1 MEEVLSRKE
10 KLAAW
15 RAAKGKPLE
24 AHKAAAA
31 GGGGG
36 GAAGKGAAAA
46 AGRPQGKEDVAKGV
60 LQARPGAGNRAN
72 KRTAP
77 PQRKPFQVDT
87 RSIQQ
92 ASERRVQPGTP
103 IHSLKKRLKRTA
115 IAAAAA
121 AKPAPVPSAPAAAAG
136 GGTSVIPTARAQ
148 GKAKAAAAARVP
160 AHVNG
165 VSRSLDSART
175 KEVSDY
181 LKSQISEA
189 NMLLEI
195 AGVDAARTLLGDLLS
210 CAGAGRGVG
219 ELALYWAARAKL
231 EEDAGMYVE
240 ARKLLDEGEAYI
252 SMPTQQKVMAKVM
265 AAFEG
270 RMNARAEADIDRL
283 LEDSVDGLSLNDSA
297 ANSNSPASSARFRYD
312 PNDLSTEDDTGSA
325 QSAIKNLNFSKIAKE
340 SGGRGGVSVDRP
352 SRASSS
358 TSGSGSN
365 TSLTTRNGAS
375 PDWMRDASEEE
386 EEEEEDSQA
395 ALSVAKGG
403 AMASGEGIEPFSG
416 VIYSDDGSD
425 LSVSDIDEGVI
436 ARANAFA
443 AEEDARKA
451 RMEAEEAGRVP
462 GGVASDVVDDG
473 AGAKDGS
480 LRDED
485 VVAEVP
491 EGAGLDTGAA
501 REAGDDEPNKKSYA
515 NGGNDRGV
523 SSTSTSTH
531 MAMAPPP
538 PKPATAAAAA
548 AMALAMAAP
557 EPRKRK
563 GTPHPKPLVTR
574 TTPRRGKNV
583 DEEELSPGSFITQVE
598 ANQRRRQGADSRS
611 SQEGNGG
618 HALNVLMNHAVCCRL
633 GRFIAWI
640 LNTQE
645 QSKLR
650 LIMAGERSRR
660 LI

>member
-15 RAAKGKPLE
+15 RAAKGKPFA

-36 GAAGKGAAAA
+36 GAAGKGEAAA
-46 AGRPQGKEDVAKGV
+46 AGRAGKNVAKGV

-115 IAAAAA
+115 VAAAAA
-121 AKPAPVPSAPAAAAG
+121 AKPAPVPSAPAVAAAG
-136 GGTSVIPTARAQ
+136 GASVIPTARAQ

-160 AHVNG
+160 GHVNG

-231 EEDAGMYVE
+231 EEDAGMYLE
-240 ARKLLDEGEAYI
+240 ARKLLDDGEAYI

-270 RMNARAEADIDRL
+270 RMNARAEVDIDRL

-297 ANSNSPASSARFRYD
+297 ANSNSPASSAPFRYD

-340 SGGRGGVSVDRP
+340 SGGGGGASVDRA

-375 PDWMRDASEEE
+375 PDWMRHANEEE
-386 EEEEEDSQA
+386 EEEEEEEGDSQTA
-395 ALSVAKGG
+395 SSGAKGG
-403 AMASGEGIEPFSG
+403 AMASGEGIESFSG
-416 VIYSDDGSD
+416 VIYSDDDSD
-425 LSVSDIDEGVI
+425 LSVSDIDESVI

-451 RMEAEEAGRVP
+451 RMEAEEARRVP

-473 AGAKDGS
+473 AGAKDES
-480 LRDED
+480 LREED

-491 EGAGLDTGAA
+491 EGAGLDAGAA
-501 REAGDDEPNKKSYA
+501 REATAGNDERNKKSCA
-515 NGGNDRGV
+515 NGGSNDRGI
-523 SSTSTSTH
+523 SSASSSTH

-538 PKPATAAAAA
+538 PKPAMAAAAA
-548 AMALAMAAP
+548 AAMAAP

-563 GTPHPKPLVTR
+563 GTPHPKPLVKR

-583 DEEELSPGSFITQVE
+583 DEEQLSPGSFITQVE
-598 ANQRRRQGADSRS
+598 ANQRRR
-611 SQEGNGG
+611 
-618 HALNVLMNHAVCCRL
+618 
-633 GRFIAWI
+633 
-640 LNTQE
+640 
-645 QSKLR
+645 
-650 LIMAGERSRR
+650 
-660 LI
+660 

>member
-46 AGRPQGKEDVAKGV
+46 AGRAGKKDVAKGV
-60 LQARPGAGNRAN
+60 LQARPGAGNMVN

-115 IAAAAA
+115 VAAAAA
-121 AKPAPVPSAPAAAAG
+121 VKPAPVRSAPAAAAG
-136 GGTSVIPTARAQ
+136 GGGSVIPTARAQ

-160 AHVNG
+160 GHMNG

-195 AGVDAARTLLGDLLS
+195 AGVDAARTLLGDLLYS
-210 CAGAGRGVG
+210 AGGGRGVG

-231 EEDAGMYVE
+231 EEDAGMYLE
-240 ARKLLDEGEAYI
+240 ARKLLDDGEAYI
-252 SMPTQQKVMAKVM
+252 SMPTQQKVMAKVV

-283 LEDSVDGLSLNDSA
+283 LEDSVDGLSLNNSA
-297 ANSNSPASSARFRYD
+297 ANSNSPASSAPFRYD

-340 SGGRGGVSVDRP
+340 SGGRGGASVDRA
-352 SRASSS
+352 SRAGSS

-365 TSLTTRNGAS
+365 TSLTTRSGAS
-375 PDWMRDASEEE
+375 PDWMRGANEEVE
-386 EEEEEDSQA
+386 EDEKDSQA
-395 ALSVAKGG
+395 ASSGAKGG
-403 AMASGEGIEPFSG
+403 ATASGEGIESFSG
-416 VIYSDDGSD
+416 VIYSDDDSD

-462 GGVASDVVDDG
+462 GGVARDVVDDG

-480 LRDED
+480 LREED

-491 EGAGLDTGAA
+491 EGADLDAGAA
-501 REAGDDEPNKKSYA
+501 REATAGNDERAKKSGA
-515 NGGNDRGV
+515 NGDSNDRGV
-523 SSTSTSTH
+523 SSTSSSTH

-538 PKPATAAAAA
+538 PKLATAAAASV
-548 AMALAMAAP
+548 AMAMVAP

-563 GTPHPKPLVTR
+563 GTPHPKPLVKR
-574 TTPRRGKNV
+574 TTPRRGKDV
-583 DEEELSPGSFITQVE
+583 DGEELSPGSFITQVE
-598 ANQRRRQGADSRS
+598 GTGKDGKRTLTPVR
-611 SQEGNGG
+611 
-618 HALNVLMNHAVCCRL
+618 
-633 GRFIAWI
+633 
-640 LNTQE
+640 
-645 QSKLR
+645 
-650 LIMAGERSRR
+650 RSRR
-660 LI
+660 ISGVAKEPTPALLRKEMEAML

>member
-24 AHKAAAA
+24 AHKPAAA

-46 AGRPQGKEDVAKGV
+46 AGRAGKKDVAKGV
-60 LQARPGAGNRAN
+60 LQARPGAGNRVN

-115 IAAAAA
+115 VAAAAA
-121 AKPAPVPSAPAAAAG
+121 ADKPAPAPSAPAAAAG
-136 GGTSVIPTARAQ
+136 GGASVIPTARAQ

-160 AHVNG
+160 GHVNG

-231 EEDAGMYVE
+231 EEDAGMYLE
-240 ARKLLDEGEAYI
+240 ARKLLDDGEAYI

-297 ANSNSPASSARFRYD
+297 ANSNSPASSTPFRYD

-340 SGGRGGVSVDRP
+340 SGGRGG
-352 SRASSS
+352 ASSS

-365 TSLTTRNGAS
+365 TSLTTRSGAS
-375 PDWMRDASEEE
+375 PDWMRDANEEQE
-386 EEEEEDSQA
+386 GDSQA
-395 ALSVAKGG
+395 ASSAGTDHDNASNG
-403 AMASGEGIEPFSG
+403 ACTKR
-416 VIYSDDGSD
+416 SDD
-425 LSVSDIDEGVI
+425 EY
-436 ARANAFA
+436 
-443 AEEDARKA
+443 
-451 RMEAEEAGRVP
+451 M
-462 GGVASDVVDDG
+462 
-473 AGAKDGS
+473 
-480 LRDED
+480 
-485 VVAEVP
+485 
-491 EGAGLDTGAA
+491 
-501 REAGDDEPNKKSYA
+501 
-515 NGGNDRGV
+515 
-523 SSTSTSTH
+523 
-531 MAMAPPP
+531 
-538 PKPATAAAAA
+538 
-548 AMALAMAAP
+548 
-557 EPRKRK
+557 
-563 GTPHPKPLVTR
+563 
-574 TTPRRGKNV
+574 
-583 DEEELSPGSFITQVE
+583 
-598 ANQRRRQGADSRS
+598 
-611 SQEGNGG
+611 
-618 HALNVLMNHAVCCRL
+618 
-633 GRFIAWI
+633 
-640 LNTQE
+640 
-645 QSKLR
+645 
-650 LIMAGERSRR
+650 
-660 LI
+660 